1 MRVGTGFDTKSPESF
16 RSQLPHA
23 FGRGRLTVKER
34 GSCAG
39 VDAVS
44 DLHQLAFPHQ
54 LAQRPADLVIA
65 AHVLEIGAQKHVAAL
80 PRDAHFQPFFQALR
94 FQGRVS
100 HADNIRH
107 YKAKINIK
115 SVM

>member
-1 MRVGTGFDTKSPESF
+1 MRVGTVSIPSRAESF

-23 FGRGRLTVKER
+23 LGRGRLTVKER

-54 LAQRPADLVIA
+54 LTQRPADLVIA
-65 AHVLEIGAQKHVAAL
+65 AQIVEIGAQKHVAPL
-80 PRDAHFQPFFQALR
+80 PRDALFQPFFQALR

-100 HADNIRH
+100 HA
-107 YKAKINIK
+107 
-115 SVM
+115 